1 MNRLQVS
8 LESIQH
14 VASLTLDL
22 DLSVPGLVC
31 LVGRNGAGKTT
42 LVRAL
47 RNLASADTFVR
58 TATPYAFSP
67 ASRITYVI
75 DGAEV
80 VFAYD
85 DKIRSLNCRG
95 TIPLEL
101 RNLIAAELPMPHGT
115 RFNYFKS
122 ASDADLDIRRVI
134 ALGNH
139 SHPEELVSFLAAI
152 YGSTRYSSMV
162 EVIVKG
168 KSYYA
173 IVKGDGTYIREDYL
187 SSGEYFLIN
196 FYRTIKGS
204 AQLIVIDEIDISLD
218 AAAQANL
225 TEWLRAF
232 CARYERKILFTTH
245 SLAVMRQLEENE
257 LFYVD
262 ESNGHISI
270 SPTSYSY
277 AKARLFGFSGW
288 DRYILTE
295 DEVLLGF
302 IEAVIEKYCPK
313 TFFRYKIIF
322 IGRAPAATHM
332 TSIVIVLFLIFKAK
346 QFGAI
351 LVGGGG
357 KQPLGLDA
365 GLARSVQP
373 EEIEGDVAYQCEVVG
388 DMTAATA
395 GVIVA
400 ELNIEAPMQTVL
412 DLPVTAYGM
421 SDFLGVRGEAADVVL
436 ALDGGPLANR
446 ARALDHGEASDVA
459 PLLGFVEPISDLES
473 LTAADL
479 FAPMA
484 ARVRLACA
492 HRDQRRFETDV
503 GQKNGFEQLRMIVL
517 HAQHVVA
524 LTLADLVGNRRLRA
538 HRIDGHDAVFDVER
552 AQQLRDRGDLVG
564 LLGGRRL
571 PEHDAHFGREGAD
584 HVQRCGCGFAG
595 RAPAR
600 LAVDGD
606 HLIPPQ
612 RRNHRAHPGPKRPLK
627 TLRVEQRKDP
637 LERVR
642 RGNTVLQPQ
651 ESAQPVE
658 FGPPPLR
665 DVLEIVGAAQH
676 RTHRHSQQFAQHMP
690 RLLRVAPVL
699 EPFEHFDHRRQFF
712 RFHGSAKKPGNYTK
726 SAPVNRGFV
735 SA

>member
-67 ASRITYVI
+67 TSRITYVI

-122 ASDADLDIRRVI
+122 ASDADLDIRRAI
-134 ALGNH
+134 ALGSH

-302 IEAVIEKYCPK
+302 IEAVIEKYCPQ

-322 IGRAPAATHM
+322 IGGGSQVVGLMKHNEREQFLSSPEK
-332 TSIVIVLFLIFKAK
+332 VI
-346 QFGAI
+346 AI
-351 LVGGGG
+351 L
-357 KQPLGLDA
+357 
-365 GLARSVQP
+365 
-373 EEIEGDVAYQCEVVG
+373 
-388 DMTAATA
+388 
-395 GVIVA
+395 
-400 ELNIEAPMQTVL
+400 
-412 DLPVTAYGM
+412 
-421 SDFLGVRGEAADVVL
+421 
-436 ALDGGPLANR
+436 DG
-446 ARALDHGEASDVA
+446 
-459 PLLGFVEPISDLES
+459 
-473 LTAADL
+473 
-479 FAPMA
+479 
-484 ARVRLACA
+484 
-492 HRDQRRFETDV
+492 DQRNEKF
-503 GQKNGFEQLRMIVL
+503 F
-517 HAQHVVA
+517 
-524 LTLADLVGNRRLRA
+524 
-538 HRIDGHDAVFDVER
+538 
-552 AQQLRDRGDLVG
+552 
-564 LLGGRRL
+564 
-571 PEHDAHFGREGAD
+571 
-584 HVQRCGCGFAG
+584 C
-595 RAPAR
+595 
-600 LAVDGD
+600 
-606 HLIPPQ
+606 
-612 RRNHRAHPGPKRPLK
+612 HPGVHVMPIESVEKAIYSDRKADGNFPFSTERDSFTGAKDFHNYLQQMGIATQK
-627 TLRVEQRKDP
+627 QIFEYLISRNDEALQAIGAVLRKF
-637 LERVR
+637 LAS
-642 RGNTVLQPQ
+642 
-651 ESAQPVE
+651 SA
-658 FGPPPLR
+658 
-665 DVLEIVGAAQH
+665 
-676 RTHRHSQQFAQHMP
+676 
-690 RLLRVAPVL
+690 
-699 EPFEHFDHRRQFF
+699 
-712 RFHGSAKKPGNYTK
+712 
-726 SAPVNRGFV
+726 
-735 SA
+735 